1 MESGSRSF
9 TSTSNLSIGREFA
22 VKGLVEMQKDFLGSL
37 GYGVFIIRDDFK
49 RFIRTTVRVYLRE
62 RERER
67 VG

>member
-1 MESGSRSF
+1 M
-9 TSTSNLSIGREFA
+9 
-22 VKGLVEMQKDFLGSL
+22 KGLVEMQKDFLGSL